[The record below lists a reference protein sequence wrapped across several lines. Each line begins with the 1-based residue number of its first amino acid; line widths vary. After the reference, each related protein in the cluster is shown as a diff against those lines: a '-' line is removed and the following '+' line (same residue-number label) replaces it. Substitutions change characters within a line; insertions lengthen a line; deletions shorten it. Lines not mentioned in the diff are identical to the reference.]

1 MVVWRWEGLL
11 GRQENLGSIPAH
23 SKTFSS
29 LLLNKAANLQMLQV
43 SLTNLPPLRAQQ
55 RWQRADAF
63 WSLLKSIGFSNGR
76 GKNELE
82 REEKFQQLAPK
93 NQKKGEKLGKR
104 DPTEA
109 NWTFLERQS
118 AVAQFVNGP

>member
-1 MVVWRWEGLL
+1 MEL
-11 GRQENLGSIPAH
+11 GDFRSIPAH
-23 SKTFSS
+23 SKSFFA
-29 LLLNKAANLQMLQV
+29 LRVNKEDLQKLQV
-43 SLTNLPPLRAQQ
+43 SLTNQPPLRAQQ

-93 NQKKGEKLGKR
+93 KSKEGRKIGKKG
-104 DPTEA
+104 P
-109 NWTFLERQS
+109 N
-118 AVAQFVNGP
+118 

>member
-1 MVVWRWEGLL
+1 MLVEL
-11 GRQENLGSIPAH
+11 GDFRSIQAH
-23 SKTFSS
+23 SKSFFT
-29 LLLNKAANLQMLQV
+29 LRVIKAADLQMLQV

-109 NWTFLERQS
+109 N
-118 AVAQFVNGP
+118 